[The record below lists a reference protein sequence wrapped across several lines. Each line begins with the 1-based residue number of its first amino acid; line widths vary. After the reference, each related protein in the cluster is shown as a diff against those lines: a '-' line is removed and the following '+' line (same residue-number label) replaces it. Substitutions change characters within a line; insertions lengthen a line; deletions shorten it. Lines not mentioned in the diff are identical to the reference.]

1 MLKKRAGTSEDK
13 KLAEIFSKW
22 YAWIFKHMPFE
33 FLVRI
38 IDCFLVEG
46 MFFILI
52 KLFYNS
58 VSIFDLK

>member
-13 KLAEIFSKW
+13 KLAEIFSNW
-22 YAWIFKHMPFE
+22 NAWIFKHMPFE

-46 MFFILI
+46 NII
-52 KLFYNS
+52 K
-58 VSIFDLK
+58 I